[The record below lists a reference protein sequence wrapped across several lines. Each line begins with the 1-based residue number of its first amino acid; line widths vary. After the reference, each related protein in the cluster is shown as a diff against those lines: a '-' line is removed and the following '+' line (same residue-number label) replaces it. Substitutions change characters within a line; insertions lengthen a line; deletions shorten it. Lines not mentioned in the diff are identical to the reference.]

1 VHVLFRSALIAA
13 VVACA
18 LAPAAASAATSSP
31 GTATLAKLAPLP
43 GHTERGLVQL
53 FVRPK
58 ASSVTAAVAPYD
70 EGDTATHFTVA
81 LSKRRCRGVASHP
94 GNPGWIGE
102 TEKNLFDPKPIQ
114 GFYLDDF
121 AIGAVP
127 PRNVRAAR
135 SMVLLVADGGGKLGP
150 RACGNTRTV
159 SLAKA
164 PFKPRRPSVLV
175 GLLLPFARHSE
186 RANVQLTVRPGS
198 ASLALVGDFNGDGDV
213 SYSLRLSRRSCAA
226 IKSNPANPGYIGP
239 PLIAPTAF
247 TGATFVN
254 NGTASASKAGA
265 HAARSIVLVGRGAG
279 GRFQP
284 RSCGLGIELEE
295 ILISN

>member
-1 VHVLFRSALIAA
+1 LIAA
-13 VVACA
+13 TVACA

-31 GTATLAKLAPLP
+31 PTATLAKLAPLP

-58 ASSVTAAVAPYD
+58 SSSVTAAVAPYD
-70 EGDTATHFTVA
+70 EGDTATHFTLA

-127 PRNVRAAR
+127 PRNIRAAR
-135 SMVLLVADGGGKLGP
+135 SMVLLVADAGGKLEP
-150 RACGNTRTV
+150 HACGNTRTV
-159 SLAKA
+159 SLART
-164 PFKPRRPSVLV
+164 PFKPRRPRVLV
-175 GLLLPFARHSE
+175 GLLLPFAGQTE
-186 RANVQLTVRPGS
+186 RADLQLTVRPGS

-213 SYSLRLSRRSCAA
+213 SYSLRLSRHSCAA
-226 IKSNPANPGYIGP
+226 VKSNPAHPGYIGP
-239 PLIAPTAF
+239 PLVAPTAF
-247 TGATFVN
+247 TGATSVDN
-254 NGTASASKAGA
+254 RTASASTTNV
-265 HAARSIVLVGRGAG
+265 HAAKSIVLVGRKGG

-284 RSCGLGIELEE
+284 RSCGLGIELED